1 MKNKK
6 PGNDIFLDYINSD
19 VEMSVEELTELF
31 KQDEKTWPLGYKLKI
46 KAIRL
51 KNKHQEKINIKKNNK
66 QRAKNGY
73 GMADLWSFNFFLA
86 DIISRGCK
94 ELAETSHGYPS
105 DEDEC
110 QSFEN
115 WKDIL
120 LAISLGFKLMDETNY
135 TKRTEQETEDINR
148 AWRLFQKYFEGL
160 WD

>member
-1 MKNKK
+1 MKNKE

-46 KAIRL
+46 KAIRM
-51 KNKHQEKINIKKNNK
+51 KNKYQEKRYIKKNNK

-73 GMADLWSFNFFLA
+73 GIVDLWGFNFFLA
-86 DIISRGCK
+86 DVISKGCK
-94 ELAETSHGYPS
+94 ELAETAHGYPS

-110 QSFEN
+110 QSLEN

-120 LAISLGFKLMDETNY
+120 LAISLGFKLLDETNY
-135 TKRTEQETEDINR
+135 KEKTEQDKEDIDR